1 MILGDGDD
9 HIAEYTQMLMMIA
22 GQTDYDDDCITY
34 VPIAFA
40 ATVLGSIGWVPKA
53 QSQKSNC
60 TGTKRMTYHKSTQYT
75 VYIKV
80 VKCIPS
86 PFI

>member
-40 ATVLGSIGWVPKA
+40 TTVLGSIG
-53 QSQKSNC
+53 
-60 TGTKRMTYHKSTQYT
+60 
-75 VYIKV
+75 
-80 VKCIPS
+80 
-86 PFI
+86 